1 MLLVYIVNDI
11 FAFSWSHGLFHPAIY
26 KVSPITIVISKL
38 TIFQPIDPFP
48 CIFWPLAPQLLCMPV
63 LLLFFNSS
71 GRGQT
76 NDSFY
81 GHALLIGSYKFLG
94 HPNCKHNCLSTY
106 KWIQNRLPAF
116 TIPFVV
122 TSWAFLLFSTGNGVV
137 TRSHFFINLVNLLPP
152 LLISVT
158 TIIFFTKSRS
168 ANPLTPEQRIMAM
181 REKSQMALA
190 QIVKL
195 TAGGSCNFFK
205 PTVVQINWTVNSLTF
220 PKVWQLGWREWVL

>member
-1 MLLVYIVNDI
+1 MHSVLLTTSHDIVTGPARFFVLLVYIVNDI

-106 KWIQNRLPAF
+106 K
-116 TIPFVV
+116 
-122 TSWAFLLFSTGNGVV
+122 
-137 TRSHFFINLVNLLPP
+137 
-152 LLISVT
+152 
-158 TIIFFTKSRS
+158 
-168 ANPLTPEQRIMAM
+168 
-181 REKSQMALA
+181 
-190 QIVKL
+190 
-195 TAGGSCNFFK
+195 
-205 PTVVQINWTVNSLTF
+205 
-220 PKVWQLGWREWVL
+220 